1 MIFNKESDF
10 EEALIKMLR
19 TKGWVGKQLQYPT
32 EEELIQNWADFLFKN
47 NGELDRLNDCP
58 LTSGE
63 MQQIIEQI
71 KILRTPLKIN
81 GFINGGSVSIVRDN
95 PDDTAHFGKEVSLR
109 IYNRQ
114 EVAGGPSSYQI
125 ARQPQ
130 FLRKN
135 SLLND
140 RRGDIMLLING
151 MPVIHIELKKSGIPI
166 SQACNQ
172 IEKYAHEGVFTGL
185 FSLVQIFV
193 AMNPDE
199 TVYFANPGPE
209 GKFNKDFYFHWANF
223 NNDPINDWK
232 DVASTLLSIPMAHQ
246 MIGYYTVADNTDGVL
261 KVMRS
266 YQFWAASKISDKVTQ
281 SEWTGENT
289 LGGFV
294 WHTTGSGKTMTS
306 FKSAQLIANSKDADK
321 VVFLMDRIELG
332 TQSLNEYRGF
342 AEETDS
348 VQSTENTG
356 VLITKL
362 KSSDPADTLIV
373 TSIQKMS
380 NIKLNED
387 GLNAKDIEI
396 INSKRIVFIVDEC
409 HRSTFGDMLIGIK
422 HTFTHAMFFGFTGT
436 PIHDENQKKMNTTA
450 SIFGDELHRYSI
462 ADGIRDKNVLG
473 FDPVMVTT
481 FDDMK
486 VRKVVALDHARASTE
501 SEAFADEKKKKVYL
515 EYMDKSLHPMA
526 GYQDEA
532 GKWVRGIEDDLPKS
546 QYEGNSEHQN
556 QVVRNI
562 IDNFATLSQA
572 GKFHAI
578 FATSS
583 IHEAIEYYRLIKKES
598 NTLKVT
604 AIFDE
609 NIDNND
615 GAVFKEDGLV
625 EIIKDYNDRYD
636 QKFTI
641 QTYQRMKKDIAS
653 RLAHKDQYV
662 AVSRTPEKQID
673 LLIVVDQMLTGF
685 DSKWI
690 NTLYLDKLLRYE
702 AIIQAFSRTNRL
714 FDKHEKPFGNIRYY
728 RYPHKMKRNIEL
740 AVKLYSGD
748 KEISL
753 FVPKLEGNLKKI
765 NRTYEDIRDV
775 FKNAGVPDFLKLPD
789 GTSEKGKFAVLFKV
803 LNEYLAAARIQGFL
817 WEQQEYEFTD
827 KETGTVSKVTM
838 LLDKKTYQILALR
851 YKELFSKGGSR
862 EGEDIPYDL
871 DGHLTEIDTGLID
884 NDYMNSRFEK
894 YRKLLVKEG
903 VSQEAIEQALNDL
916 HATFASLSQEEQ
928 KYANVFLHDVQTGDV
943 YVEEGKSLKDYITEY
958 MSRAKNEQ
966 VMKVVNTFGLDE
978 KKLNALLAVK
988 VTSDNINEFGRFDD
1002 LKADVDRAKA
1012 AAFFERLEGKKVPV
1026 YKVNMKVDELL
1037 RKFIIEGEFD
1047 IEQREKAAN
1056 VDVAEEVNYLEK
1068 QLEKQPDLRMVAEK
1082 TDYILST
1089 DKDKGVAVLSIGG
1102 WVFYLSPNAH
1112 NKLPSD
1118 KCGKWMHFFN
1128 NKDFAARICREA
1140 VERGIVAESKHSD
1153 AAKGVCCFYLRGDDI
1168 EAHKRVLKFFMD
1180 NELIRKTKAG
1190 AYYNIAF
1197 KYDDQTRKG
1206 EYGKEFEA
1214 EIKLD
1219 QFVDL
1224 KTGEFLV

>member
-10 EEALIKMLR
+10 ETALVNVLR
-19 TKGWVGKQLQYPT
+19 TKGWDGEPLWYPT

-47 NGELDRLNDCP
+47 NGEIDRLNDFP
-58 LTSGE
+58 LTPGE

-95 PDDTAHFGKEVSLR
+95 PNDTAHFGKEISLR

-125 ARQPQ
+125 AIQPK

-135 SLLND
+135 SILND
-140 RRGDIMLLING
+140 RRGDITLLING
-151 MPVIHIELKKSGIPI
+151 MPVIHIELKKTGIPI
-166 SQACNQ
+166 SKACSQ

-199 TVYFANPGPE
+199 TVYFANPGPD

-232 DVASTLLSIPMAHQ
+232 DIADTLLSIPMAHQ

-266 YQFWAASKISDKVTQ
+266 YQFWAASKISDKVTK
-281 SEWTGENT
+281 SEWTKDDT
-289 LGGFV
+289 LGGYI

-306 FKSAQLIANSKDADK
+306 FKSAQLIANSKDAEK

-342 AEETDS
+342 AEEKDS
-348 VQSTENTG
+348 VQATENTG

-362 KSSDPADTLIV
+362 KSSAPADTLIV

-380 NIKLNED
+380 NIKLNKA
-387 GLNAKDIEI
+387 GINAKDIEI

-409 HRSTFGDMLIGIK
+409 HRSTFGDMLAGIK
-422 HTFTHAMFFGFTGT
+422 HTFTNAMFFGFTGT
-436 PIHDENQKKMNTTA
+436 PIHEENQKKMNTTA

-481 FDDMK
+481 FDDAK
-486 VRKVVALDHARASTE
+486 VRKEVALYRAKASTE
-501 SEAFADEKKKKVYL
+501 SEALADEKKREIYL
-515 EYMDKSLHPMA
+515 EYMNKSLHPMA
-526 GYQDEA
+526 GYWNET
-532 GKWVRGIEDDLPKS
+532 GNHIKGIEDYIPKS
-546 QYEGNSEHQN
+546 QYQEEEHQK
-556 QVVRNI
+556 QVVKNI
-562 IDNFATLSQA
+562 LDNFATLSMS

-598 NTLKVT
+598 DTLKVT

-609 NIDNND
+609 NIDNNE
-615 GAVFKEDGLV
+615 GAAFKEDGLV

-641 QTYQRMKKDIAS
+641 PTYQRMKKDIAS
-653 RLAHKDQYV
+653 RLAHKDQYI
-662 AVSRTPEKQID
+662 AVSRTPDQQID

-690 NTLYLDKLLRYE
+690 NTLYLDKLMHYE
-702 AIIQAFSRTNRL
+702 SIIQAFSRTNRL
-714 FDKHEKPFGNIRYY
+714 FDQQEKPFGNIRYY
-728 RYPHKMKRNIEL
+728 RYPHTMKRNIEL

-748 KEISL
+748 KEIGL
-753 FVPKLEGNLKKI
+753 FAQKLESNL
-765 NRTYEDIRDV
+765 NRMNRLYEEICDV
-775 FKNAGVPDFLKLPD
+775 FKNAGVPDFSRLPEEI
-789 GTSEKGKFAVLFKV
+789 SEIVKFAVSFKMFNDCLV
-803 LNEYLAAARIQGFL
+803 AAKIQGFL
-817 WEQQEYEFTD
+817 WKQREYEFKD
-827 KETGTVSKVTM
+827 KETGAVSKVTM
-838 LLDKKTYQILALR
+838 LLDENTYLVLVLR
-851 YKELFSKGGSR
+851 YKELYDKDGKR
-862 EGEDIPYDL
+862 AEEDIPFDL

-894 YRKLLVKEG
+894 YRKLLVQEG
-903 VSQEAIEQALNDL
+903 VSREAVEQALNDL
-916 HATFASLSQEEQ
+916 HATFATLTQEEQ

-958 MSRAKNEQ
+958 MSKAKNEQ
-966 VMKVVNTFGLDE
+966 VMKVVNAFGLDE

-1002 LKADVDRAKA
+1002 LKADIDRAKA
-1012 AAFFERLEGKKVPV
+1012 AEFFERTEGKKVPV
-1026 YKVNMKVDELL
+1026 YKVNMKVDDLL

-1047 IEQREKAAN
+1047 IDPSEKSVSAN
-1056 VDVAEEVNYLEK
+1056 EPVEINYLENHRE
-1068 QLEKQPDLRMVAEK
+1068 LGMVAEMPDLPSF
-1082 TDYILST
+1082 TEEA
-1089 DKDKGVAVLSIGG
+1089 KDVAVFSFMG
-1102 WVFYLSPNAH
+1102 WIVYMKPNAH
-1112 NKLPSD
+1112 DELPED

-1128 NKDFAARICREA
+1128 NRDFAARMCKEA
-1140 VERGIVAESKHSD
+1140 VEKGIVLEAKHSD
-1153 AAKGVCCFYLRGDDI
+1153 DTTGVCCFYLRGDDM
-1168 EAHKRVLKFFMD
+1168 EAHKRVLQFLLD
-1180 NELIRKTKAG
+1180 NGLIRKTKAG
-1190 AYYNIAF
+1190 KYYNIAF
-1197 KYDDQTRKG
+1197 KYDNQTRSG

-1214 EIKLD
+1214 ELKLD
-1219 QFVDL
+1219 QFIDL
-1224 KTGEFLV
+1224 STGEFIV